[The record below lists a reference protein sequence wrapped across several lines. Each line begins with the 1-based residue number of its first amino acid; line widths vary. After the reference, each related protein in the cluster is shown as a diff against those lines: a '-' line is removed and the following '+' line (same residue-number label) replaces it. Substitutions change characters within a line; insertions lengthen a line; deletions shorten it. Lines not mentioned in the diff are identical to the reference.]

1 MPFPWRQTRNCIL
14 SVPSI
19 LCHSLPSRSDPVIPF
34 PRHSLPLDPEETMTR
49 TSLTGI
55 YIVVG
60 SKVIFEILKK
70 VWKKFS
76 LGIWSCF
83 QWKRF
88 FDFKQSHFHWF
99 SMETVLSFFFSFEK
113 IICSENQCKSKMF
126 FQKRNWVPRNCSN
139 SFVFGVESSY
149 FEMLQVWSWN
159 ARIWDVSLYIF
170 VYGGPHHPFDGENIR
185 PVWIQNK
192 NNNNPEVTTD
202 GGSLLTWHIYQW
214 SGQPLP
220 RTIL

>member
-1 MPFPWRQTRNCIL
+1 M
-14 SVPSI
+14 
-19 LCHSLPSRSDPVIPF
+19 
-34 PRHSLPLDPEETMTR
+34 
-49 TSLTGI
+49 
-55 YIVVG
+55 
-60 SKVIFEILKK
+60 
-70 VWKKFS
+70 
-76 LGIWSCF
+76 
-83 QWKRF
+83 
-88 FDFKQSHFHWF
+88 F
-99 SMETVLSFFFSFEK
+99 SMETVFWFLKTTFSLIFNGNCFLFFFSFEK

-202 GGSLLTWHIYQW
+202 GGSLLTWPRDIFI
-214 SGQPLP
+214 SGVASRYLALFCNHH
-220 RTIL
+220 TE

>member
-1 MPFPWRQTRNCIL
+1 MQWL
-14 SVPSI
+14 YHLHV
-19 LCHSLPSRSDPVIPF
+19 
-34 PRHSLPLDPEETMTR
+34 
-49 TSLTGI
+49 
-55 YIVVG
+55 VVG

-70 VWKKFS
+70 FRKKIS

-83 QWKRF
+83 QWKLF
-88 FDFKQSHFHWF
+88 LIFKNLIFIDFQWKLFC
-99 SMETVLSFFFSFEK
+99 LFSFLSKKSFVRK
-113 IICSENQCKSKMF
+113 INANRKCF
-126 FQKRNWVPRNCSN
+126 FQKRNLVPRNCSN

-192 NNNNPEVTTD
+192 NNILKWPPMEPSHVT
-202 GGSLLTWHIYQW
+202 TWHINQW

>member
-1 MPFPWRQTRNCIL
+1 
-14 SVPSI
+14 
-19 LCHSLPSRSDPVIPF
+19 
-34 PRHSLPLDPEETMTR
+34 
-49 TSLTGI
+49 
-55 YIVVG
+55 
-60 SKVIFEILKK
+60 
-70 VWKKFS
+70 
-76 LGIWSCF
+76 
-83 QWKRF
+83 
-88 FDFKQSHFHWF
+88 
-99 SMETVLSFFFSFEK
+99 METVLVFFFSFEK

-149 FEMLQVWSWN
+149 FEMVQVWSWS

-202 GGSLLTWHIYQW
+202 GGSLLTW
-214 SGQPLP
+214 P
-220 RTIL
+220 RDIFTQSRSVTVITQAKLHDFFTNEVVFHVPKGEYMVPEECTE